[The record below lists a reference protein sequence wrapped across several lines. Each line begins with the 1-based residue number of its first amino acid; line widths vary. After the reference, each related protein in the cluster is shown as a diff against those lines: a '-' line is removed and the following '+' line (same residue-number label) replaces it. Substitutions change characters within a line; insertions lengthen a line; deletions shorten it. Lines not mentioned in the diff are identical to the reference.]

1 MDENAMTRS
10 ASGEELA
17 PFLSRSLLI
26 TESKAEFEHLSSMML
41 QEIEPQ
47 GGIEMVYVA
56 EIIDTTWQTIRYQ
69 RCRTAMLNVEY
80 RNAVRNLLDH
90 ELEVVDSETADA
102 LAQQW
107 FTTKKAR
114 EEVGELLIRF
124 NLDESAIEAEAIK
137 SLGAELER
145 LDRML
150 TSLQSRRNRAIRGLR
165 EYRESVAERARDV
178 SRRVIEEDKVPQL
191 EDSEDSE
198 DSEGWF

>member
-26 TESKAEFEHLSSMML
+26 TESKAEFEQLSSMML
-41 QEIEPQ
+41 QEIEPR

-69 RCRTAMLNVEY
+69 RSRTAMLNVAY
-80 RNAVRNLLDH
+80 RNALRNLLDH

-107 FTTKKAR
+107 FTTKEAR
-114 EEVGELLIRF
+114 EEVGELLRRF

-150 TSLQSRRNRAIRGLR
+150 TSLQSRRNRAIRELR

-178 SRRVIEEDKVPQL
+178 SRRVIEEDKVPPL
-191 EDSEDSE
+191 EDSEESE
-198 DSEGWF
+198 EDWH

>member
-1 MDENAMTRS
+1 MDENAMTPS
-10 ASGEELA
+10 ASGAELA

-26 TESKAEFEHLSSMML
+26 TESKDEFEQLSSMML
-41 QEIEPQ
+41 QEIEPR

-69 RCRTAMLNVEY
+69 RSRTAMLNVEY

-90 ELEVVDSETADA
+90 ELEVVDSERADA